1 MPSPSR
7 QKSFDLFDEPSAP
20 QPAEQEPRKPRGADL
35 HGKTV
40 YAIDTHSLIFQLY
53 HALPE
58 MASPRGE
65 PVSAVF
71 GFVRDMIQL
80 IEKKKPHYLLCALD
94 MPGKTFRHELYDRYK
109 ADRVEMPDD
118 LVPQIDAILRLL
130 AAMQIPALGVPGYE
144 ADDVLATV
152 ARMCDEAGANCLL
165 VTGDK
170 DCRQLLSENVSI
182 YNVRKDQVF
191 DVGALAADW
200 GIRPDQVV
208 DYQALVGDS
217 VDSIPGVP
225 QIGPKAAR
233 ELLQQFGTLES
244 VLANADQVKGAR
256 RQQNLREFG
265 AQALLSRKL
274 ARLDQHVP
282 IELDWNAARAHRPE
296 PERMVPLM
304 RDWGFRT
311 LLEKYGG
318 AAAVRAGEK
327 WEADYQC
334 VSDEKML
341 KALVENWS
349 RAPRLSVDLETR
361 VMGADESAVWPR
373 WAEIVGYAICAEP
386 GVAYYIPVHA
396 PPGEPRIE
404 PAAALRLLSPLLENP
419 AIEKIGQNLKYE
431 MIALRSAGV
440 RLAGVAFD
448 TMLASY
454 LLEAGARNHNLDELS
469 LRYLNHTTVKIE
481 ELIGTGKNQRRMDEV
496 PLPQITHYAAE
507 DADVPLRLL
516 PILQQQLKTLSLEKL
531 YADLELPLIDVLAEM
546 EFHGIRVDVQR
557 LQGLSDE
564 FGRRMA
570 ALEEEIHSL
579 AGRELNI
586 NSPKQLATVLFEELN
601 LPVLRKTKSGP
612 STDADVLEELAR
624 EHPLPAKIIEYRQY
638 AKLKGTYVDALP
650 TMVHP
655 ETGRVHASFHQT
667 VAATGRLSSSDPN
680 LQNIPIRT
688 DVGREIR
695 SAFLPGQ
702 EGWKILAADYS
713 QIELRVLAHFSGDE
727 TLCAAF
733 ARDDDIHAL
742 VASQVYSVPL
752 AEVTPAQ
759 RRSAKAVNFGIIY
772 GQSPFGLA
780 KALDIEPDEA
790 AAFIDAYFARY
801 PQVNDFLVSV
811 LANCYRDGFV
821 STIAGRRRN
830 IHGVRSAARGYQRN
844 LAERTAINTVIQ
856 GSAADLIKRAMIDVH
871 RRLQRER
878 LNSKML
884 LQIHDELLFEVP
896 PEEQDQMIALV
907 TEEMSAAAKLKVPLK
922 VDAKLGNNWA
932 DVEGL

>member
-1 MPSPSR
+1 MSSSSR
-7 QKSFDLFDEPSAP
+7 QRSFDLFGGEPDSDSTP
-20 QPAEQEPRKPRGADL
+20 QEPVKLKPADL
-35 HGKTV
+35 RGKTV

-58 MASPRGE
+58 MASPHGE

-71 GFVRDMIQL
+71 GFIRDLTFL
-80 IEKKKPHYLLCALD
+80 IEKKKPHFLLCALD
-94 MPGKTFRHELYDRYK
+94 MPGKTFRHDLYEAYK
-109 ADRVEMPDD
+109 ADRAEMPDD
-118 LVPQIDAILRLL
+118 LAPQFDSIRRLL
-130 AAMQIPALGVPGYE
+130 EAMEIPAFGVPGFE
-144 ADDVLATV
+144 ADDILATV
-152 ARMCDEAGANCLL
+152 AKACDEAGANCFL

-170 DCRQLLSENVSI
+170 DCRQLITERVKV
-182 YNVRKDQVF
+182 YNVRKDETY
-191 DVGALAADW
+191 DANSLLADW

-208 DYQALVGDS
+208 DYQSLVGDS
-217 VDSIPGVP
+217 VDNVPGVP
-225 QIGPKAAR
+225 MIGPKAAR
-233 ELLQQFGTLES
+233 ELLQQFQTLEG
-244 VLANADQVKGAR
+244 VLSHIDEVKGTKK
-256 RQQNLREFG
+256 QQNLREFG
-265 AQALLSRKL
+265 PQALLSRQL
-274 ARLDQHVP
+274 ARLDVTVP
-282 IELDWNAARAHRPE
+282 IELDWNAARAHKPV

-304 RDWGFRT
+304 RDWGFRS

-327 WEADYQC
+327 WDADYRC
-334 VSDEKML
+334 ISTPGALASLVDEL
-341 KALVENWS
+341 SKAA
-349 RAPRLSVDLETR
+349 RISVDLETR
-361 VMGADESAVWPR
+361 ITLSDVAGVWPR
-373 WAEIVGYAICAEP
+373 WAEIVGYSLCVQP

-396 PPGEPRIE
+396 PPGEPRID
-404 PAAALRLLSPLLENP
+404 PAVALQLLKPLLENP
-419 AIEKIGQNLKYE
+419 AVEKIGQNLKYE
-431 MIALRSAGV
+431 MIVLRAAGV
-440 RLAGVAFD
+440 KLAGVAFD

-454 LLEAGARNHNLDELS
+454 LLEAGERNHSLDELS
-469 LRYLNHTTVKIE
+469 LRYLNHTTVKID
-481 ELIGTGKNQRRMDEV
+481 ELIGTGKNQKRMDEV

-507 DADVPLRLL
+507 DADVPLRVL
-516 PILQQQLKTLSLEKL
+516 PILQQRLEAESLTKL
-531 YADLELPLIDVLAEM
+531 FTDLELPLVDVLADM
-546 EFHGIRVDVQR
+546 EFSGIRVDVAR

-570 ALEEEIHSL
+570 ALETEIHEL
-579 AGRELNI
+579 AGRALNI
-586 NSPKQLATVLFEELN
+586 NSPKQLAVVLFEELK
-601 LPVLRKTKSGP
+601 LPVLRKTRSGP

-650 TMVHP
+650 AMVHP

-695 SAFLPGQ
+695 SAFLPGYD
-702 EGWKILAADYS
+702 GWRIVAADYS

-733 ARDDDIHAL
+733 ARDEDIHAL
-742 VASQVYSVPL
+742 VASQVYNVPIS
-752 AEVTPAQ
+752 EVTSAQ

-801 PQVNDFLVSV
+801 PQVNAFLVSV
-811 LANCYRDGFV
+811 MAACHRDGYV
-821 STIAGRRRN
+821 STISGRRRN
-830 IHGVRSAARGYQRN
+830 IHGVRSEARGYQRN

-871 RRLQRER
+871 RRMQRENLR
-878 LNSKML
+878 SRML

-896 PEEQDQMIALV
+896 PEEQEKMIALV
-907 TEEMSAAAKLKVPLK
+907 TEEMSGAATLKVPLK
-922 VDAKLGNNWA
+922 VDAKTGNNWA
-932 DVEGL
+932 DVEAL